1 MNATEL
7 QYEILFGPVSGA
19 CASFV
24 HTNEMPKIGAAEA
37 MEKDRSIADLLN
49 GSGVYATSMAI
60 PAWQAKKALIKL
72 GKWRGIVLASQN
84 NDHPAVEAAYA
95 AVALA
100 EDARLDADF
109 LDHSAAP
116 LMAALVSA
124 GLMSAQDRTLLE
136 SMSRRPSTITAAEVS
151 RALRGPWE

>member
-1 MNATEL
+1 MTPREL
-7 QYEILFGPVSGA
+7 QAEILSGPVAGA

-24 HTNEMPKIGAAEA
+24 HTNEMPKINAAEA
-37 MEKDRSIADLLN
+37 MEKDQSIADLLN
-49 GSGVYATSMAI
+49 GSGSYATSMAI

-72 GKWRGIVLASQN
+72 GRWRGIVLASQN
-84 NDHPAVEAAYA
+84 NDHPAVEEAYA

-100 EDARLDADF
+100 EDARMNADF
-109 LDHSAAP
+109 LDPSAAP

-124 GLMSAQDRTLLE
+124 GLMSAQDQTLLE
-136 SMSRRPSTITAAEVS
+136 SMSRLPSAITAADVS